1 MTVNGYYLLLIF
13 VIIFVCII
21 GDCCDKHFVEFQ
33 DKMDRELG

>member
-1 MTVNGYYLLLIF
+1 MTVNGYYLLLIY

-21 GDCCDKHFVEFQ
+21 GDCCHKQFVEFQ